1 MSVGGELQPDEI
13 DLTQAV
19 SAVLKRWRIALL
31 IPCLATLVGVLI
43 ALVIPRTYS
52 ATATFVPE
60 QQPSNRL
67 PAGVAGIAGQ
77 LGIVLGG
84 QPSESPRF
92 YAELSRSPTL
102 LTRVLLARYPDPE
115 REGPPQGKSFT
126 LLELLRAKGRNA
138 ADSLQR
144 GLRKL
149 TALVDVRADNQ
160 TNIVRLTVTTHYP
173 SLAADV
179 ANRIVALLNE
189 FNTET
194 RQSQARERR
203 KFVEAQLTAEQGE
216 LRRREDD
223 LRAFYERNR
232 SWEQA
237 PQLRFE
243 EGRLRRQLEVQQE
256 IYLTLRR
263 EFESARIE
271 EVNDTPVITVI
282 DPAIPPARPSRPKLV
297 TWMLVA
303 FTLGV
308 IGAFVWVAG
317 AEILSGVHRHP
328 SRGIATTPPSTE

>member
-13 DLTQAV
+13 DLAQAV
-19 SAVLKRWRIALL
+19 RAVLKRWRVALL
-31 IPCLATLVGVLI
+31 IPCFTALVGVAI
-43 ALVIPRTYS
+43 AMVMPRTYS

-60 QQPSNRL
+60 QPSSNRL

-77 LGIVLGG
+77 LGIVLGS

-92 YAELSRSPTL
+92 YAELSQSPTL
-102 LTRVLLARYPDPE
+102 LTRVLLERYPDPAPG
-115 REGPPQGKSFT
+115 RSTGSSFT
-126 LLELLRAKGRNA
+126 LLELLGARGRSA

-144 GLRKL
+144 GLKIL
-149 TALVDVRADNQ
+149 SELEDVRTDNQ
-160 TNIVRLTVTTHYP
+160 TSMVRLTISSRYP

-203 KFVEAQLTAEQGE
+203 KFVEAQLAAEESE
-216 LRRREDD
+216 LRHREDD

-263 EFESARIE
+263 EFETARIE

-282 DPAIPPARPSRPKLV
+282 DAAVPPARPSKPKPV
-297 TWMLVA
+297 TWGLVA

-308 IGAFVWVAG
+308 ICAFVWVAG
-317 AEILSGVHRHP
+317 AEFLSGILHQP
-328 SRGIATTPPSTE
+328 SRNLAATSTSGE